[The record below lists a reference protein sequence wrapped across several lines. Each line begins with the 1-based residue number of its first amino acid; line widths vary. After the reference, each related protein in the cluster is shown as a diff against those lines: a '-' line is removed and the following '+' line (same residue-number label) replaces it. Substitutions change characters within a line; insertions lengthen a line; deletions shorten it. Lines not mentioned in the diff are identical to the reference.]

1 MIQQI
6 IFRQGVKLMTKYH
19 FEKVETWDA
28 MTERHKQERINQVMF
43 FSKSHTQT
51 EAAEILGVTHRHL
64 NNFVQRKGLNW
75 RHKYK
80 RAKKN
85 CSFMTEDEY
94 FSALK
99 ETIREISPIKRKR
112 RFRMTRKS
120 KSND

>member
-1 MIQQI
+1 M
-6 IFRQGVKLMTKYH
+6 MKYH
-19 FEKVETWDA
+19 FERVETWDA
-28 MTERHKQERINQVMF
+28 MTERHKQERIDQVMF

-85 CSFMTEDEY
+85 CSLMTEDEY